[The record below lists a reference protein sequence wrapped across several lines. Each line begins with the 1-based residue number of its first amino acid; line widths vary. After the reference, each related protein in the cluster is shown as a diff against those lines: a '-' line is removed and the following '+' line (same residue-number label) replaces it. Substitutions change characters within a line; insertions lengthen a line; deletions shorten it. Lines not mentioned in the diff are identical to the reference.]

1 MTNWSLQPAEIA
13 RVLDDVQLR
22 QSDLG
27 TAAGGTATAYETFL
41 SGAGG
46 LLSASA
52 GDLGTA
58 LEEHSSK
65 MRSVMARITACCVGA
80 ASSTAAYVSG
90 DEQMASDTLALA
102 VSCAESGN
110 LAPLGIV
117 P

>member
-1 MTNWSLQPAEIA
+1 MTSWSLRPAEIA
-13 RVLDDVQLR
+13 GVLDEVQLR

-27 TAAGGTATAYETFL
+27 AAAGGTATAYESFL

-58 LEEHSSK
+58 LEEQSSM
-65 MRSVMARITACCVGA
+65 MRSAMARITACCVGA
-80 ASSTAAYVSG
+80 ATSTAAYVAG

-110 LAPLGIV
+110 LTPLGIA